1 MENQNTKITIKADYI
16 GRQIRNGRVEVGKKL
31 HLDVS
36 RIKRIFAYGGKYY
49 IEYATDKA
57 DYYKQYAEA
66 PPPLAV
72 ELKHRV
78 EDYKVDVCDIC
89 GSEIEWDADEPF
101 CPRGCD
107 ERYDDWSYHTET
119 RQRFIVES
127 SVADEVKQFIEKAF
141 GVKAEL
147 VDTLFRNMAG
157 GYAPQF
163 KLTEVDV
170 MLREAHLTGLAVV
183 ENPAFQYSDYDSI
196 EVVEKKY
203 DGRYIV
209 AEVYANGFERL
220 IFKYEGEPD
229 LSALQ
234 RLHEEWRRAEEE
246 RKERQKRA
254 EEEMERRRKEEEQR
268 WGDPAKVAEAIRAAL
283 PDWADGAV
291 VLAKSVCD
299 EDCDVYYYVYPIKR
313 SSKRAGE
320 YYTSREWRQVRVEVP
335 DRFLE
340 KLAGHIITKDAMVK
354 VKEEKEAGKY
364 LNLRV

>member
-36 RIKRIFAYGGKYY
+36 RIRRIFAYGGKYY

-119 RQRFIVES
+119 RQRFVVES
-127 SVADEVKQFIEKAF
+127 SAVDEVAQFIEKAF

-147 VDTLFRNMAG
+147 VDNLFRNMAG

-170 MLREAHLTGLAVV
+170 TLREAHLTGLAVV
-183 ENPAFQYSDYDSI
+183 ENPVFVYSDYDST
-196 EVVEKKY
+196 ETFERRY

-209 AEVYANGFERL
+209 AEIYAGGFHRL
-220 IFKYEGEPD
+220 LFKYEGEPD

-299 EDCDVYYYVYPIKR
+299 EDCDVYYYVYPVKR
-313 SSKRAGE
+313 SAKRTGE
-320 YYTSREWRQVRVEVP
+320 YYTSREWRQLRVEVP

-340 KLAGHIITKDAMVK
+340 KLAGHIITKDAVVK